1 MKALHTPYYKD
12 LFTPDKVLFLGPNMA
27 ARKAFSKGF
36 INLYWKNT
44 KKRQNFLN
52 ILLDP
57 RDIYTLDILCV
68 SRYVYKR

>member
-1 MKALHTPYYKD
+1 MKALHTPHYKD
-12 LFTPDKVLFLGPNMA
+12 LFTLDKMLFLGPNMA
-27 ARKAFSKGF
+27 ARKAYFKVS

-44 KKRQNFLN
+44 KKRLNFLN

-68 SRYVYKR
+68 SKYV